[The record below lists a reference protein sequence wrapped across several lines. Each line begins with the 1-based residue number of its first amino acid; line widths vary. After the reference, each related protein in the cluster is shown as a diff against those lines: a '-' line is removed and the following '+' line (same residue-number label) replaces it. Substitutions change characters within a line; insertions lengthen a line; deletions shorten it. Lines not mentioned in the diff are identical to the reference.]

1 MADLSRYNPSMD
13 VNYNGDWVDY
23 DEAIDIITEL
33 ESEIEKLKN
42 NIVVL
47 ELEIEKL
54 EDQVDN
60 LKSDIGE
67 LEDQL
72 KEATTTNN

>member
-33 ESEIEKLKN
+33 ESEIEKLEN
-42 NIVVL
+42 NI
-47 ELEIEKL
+47 IGL
-54 EDQVDN
+54 EDVIDN
-60 LKSDIGE
+60 LKSDIDE
-67 LEDQL
+67 L
-72 KEATTTNN
+72 KNNN